1 MTIAR
6 QKLQQN
12 IAEYVL
18 FVWQMEDLVRAMH
31 FDQLALEEFIRSY
44 TPDEQAYQDEK
55 QWFLDLIE
63 TMKSE
68 RVEKRGHIN
77 EVHEILFELFYLH
90 NTLVNIICEKTY
102 MDLYRIAKPNIE
114 AYMEKSGEKSAN
126 EIEACFVALYGLML
140 LRLRKEP
147 VNSETEDAMKT
158 FSNLLARLSYHYR
171 IMKQGEQNFNLN

>member
-1 MTIAR
+1 
-6 QKLQQN
+6 
-12 IAEYVL
+12 
-18 FVWQMEDLVRAMH
+18 MEDLVRAVY
-31 FDQLALEEFIRSY
+31 FDHQSLEDFIRSY
-44 TPDEQAYQDEK
+44 TPDEQAFQDEK
-55 QWFLDLIE
+55 QWFSDLIE

-102 MDLYRIAKPNIE
+102 MELYRTAKPNIE
-114 AYMEKSGEKSAN
+114 AYLERSGEKSTN
-126 EIEACFVALYGLML
+126 EIEACFIALYGLML

-147 VNSETEDAMKT
+147 VNNETEAAMKT

-171 IMKQGEQNFNLN
+171 IMKQGEQHFNLN